1 MKKMLNIGLLHGVLL
16 SLLLSG
22 AFAVEQATAVTTSS
36 PVKAVAKKSV
46 IVYTIKGDV
55 EEKFNKMIKE
65 QLKPIGFLAP
75 DPRKGVNDVYNK
87 QYGSTTLDSLAF
99 MTIVEKKAIKPL
111 LNIDPTIAAFSPFN
125 LLSYKHKDK
134 NETII
139 SHLMPEA
146 VFDMLGT
153 SNKEVMDAYTK
164 SMDKIDALVVKN
176 FPEAKI
182 SHKTYDKPAA
192 DTMMNF
198 EYDFKR
204 PEKLMDFVD
213 EIQEKVEDT
222 FEDKGYIM
230 AGFFNFKE
238 AFDGS
243 DLLPQM
249 DEFWTFS
256 LCHFKYSFSI
266 FDNVGARPE
275 AAVFAPCTMYMYI
288 QKNTNKLVVGMPRLQ
303 NWLTMFN
310 ITDKTRV
317 EKNQKLD
324 AEIVEIFKSM
334 GFKEVEST
342 IYTPAK

>member
-1 MKKMLNIGLLHGVLL
+1 MKNIFNIGLLIAVVMSGLMGVE
-16 SLLLSG
+16 SVVQVSG
-22 AFAVEQATAVTTSS
+22 KTTQ
-36 PVKAVAKKSV
+36 KQSV
-46 IVYTIKGDV
+46 IVYTVAGDA
-55 EEKFNKMIKE
+55 EEKFNKMMSE
-65 QLKPIGFLAP
+65 QLKEIGYLAP

-111 LNIDPTIAAFSPFN
+111 LNIDPSISAFSPFN

-153 SNKEVMDAYTK
+153 TNQEVKDSYTK
-164 SMDKIDALVVKN
+164 SMKKIDLLVMKN
-176 FPEAKI
+176 FPDAKI
-182 SHKTYDKPAA
+182 SYGTYSKTAA

-198 EYDFKR
+198 EYEFKR
-204 PEKLMDFVD
+204 PEKLVDFVD

-222 FEDKGYIM
+222 FVEKGYIM
-230 AGFFNFKE
+230 AGYFNFKE
-238 AFDGS
+238 TFDGS
-243 DLLPQM
+243 KLLPQM

-256 LCHFKYSFSI
+256 LCHFKYSFGF
-266 FDNVGARPE
+266 FDNKGARPE

-288 QKNTNKLVVGMPRLQ
+288 QKGTNKLVVGMPRLQ
-303 NWLTMFN
+303 NWLSMFN
-310 ITDKTRV
+310 VTDKGRI
-317 EKNQKLD
+317 EANQKLD
-324 AEIVEIFKSM
+324 NEIIEIFKGM

-342 IYTPAK
+342 KFTPIKL

>member
-1 MKKMLNIGLLHGVLL
+1 MKKILILALSVLTSVNMLWAQSAPAAQGNVD
-16 SLLLSG
+16 
-22 AFAVEQATAVTTSS
+22 A
-36 PVKAVAKKSV
+36 KAKKSV

-55 EEKFNKMIKE
+55 EEKFNKMMEE
-65 QLKPIGFLAP
+65 QLKGIGYLAP

-111 LNIDPTIAAFSPFN
+111 LNIDPTISAFSPFN

-134 NETII
+134 DETVI

-153 SNKEVMDAYTK
+153 TNQEVKDGYTK
-164 SMDKIDALVVKN
+164 SMEKIDALVMKN
-176 FPEAKI
+176 FPDAKI
-182 SHKTYDKPAA
+182 SYETYDKLAD

-204 PEKLMDFVD
+204 PKDLMDFVD

-222 FEDKGYIM
+222 FTDKGYIM

-238 AFDGS
+238 SFDGS
-243 DLLPQM
+243 KLLPQM

-256 LCHFKYSFSI
+256 LCHFKYSYAF
-266 FDNVGARPE
+266 FDNAGARPD

-288 QKNTNKLVVGMPRLQ
+288 QKDTNKLVVGMPRLQ

-310 ITDKTRV
+310 VTDKARV
-317 EKNQKLD
+317 EHNQKLD
-324 AEIVEIFKSM
+324 KEIVEIFKEM

-342 IYTPAK
+342 TFTPAKL

>member
-1 MKKMLNIGLLHGVLL
+1 M
-16 SLLLSG
+16 
-22 AFAVEQATAVTTSS
+22 
-36 PVKAVAKKSV
+36 
-46 IVYTIKGDV
+46 
-55 EEKFNKMIKE
+55 
-65 QLKPIGFLAP
+65 
-75 DPRKGVNDVYNK
+75 
-87 QYGSTTLDSLAF
+87 
-99 MTIVEKKAIKPL
+99 
-111 LNIDPTIAAFSPFN
+111 
-125 LLSYKHKDK
+125 
-134 NETII
+134 
-139 SHLMPEA
+139 
-146 VFDMLGT
+146 
-153 SNKEVMDAYTK
+153 
-164 SMDKIDALVVKN
+164 
-176 FPEAKI
+176 
-182 SHKTYDKPAA
+182 TYDKPAA

-204 PEKLMDFVD
+204 AEKLMDFVD

-275 AAVFAPCTMYMYI
+275 AAVFAPCTIYMYI

-342 IYTPAK
+342 TYTPAK

>member
-1 MKKMLNIGLLHGVLL
+1 MKKILILTLSVLTSVNMLWAQSAPAAQDN
-16 SLLLSG
+16 
-22 AFAVEQATAVTTSS
+22 VET
-36 PVKAVAKKSV
+36 KAKKSV

-55 EEKFNKMIKE
+55 EEKFNKMMDE
-65 QLKPIGFLAP
+65 QLKGYLAP

-111 LNIDPTIAAFSPFN
+111 LNIDPTISAFSPFN

-134 NETII
+134 DETVI

-146 VFDMLGT
+146 IFDMLGT
-153 SNKEVMDAYTK
+153 TNQEVKDGYTK
-164 SMDKIDALVVKN
+164 SMEKIDALVMKN
-176 FPEAKI
+176 FPDAKI
-182 SHKTYDKPAA
+182 SYETYDKLAD

-198 EYDFKR
+198 EYEFKR
-204 PEKLMDFVD
+204 PKDLMDFVD

-222 FEDKGYIM
+222 FTDKGYIM

-238 AFDGS
+238 SFDGS
-243 DLLPQM
+243 NLLPQM

-256 LCHFKYSFSI
+256 LCHFKYSYAF
-266 FDNVGARPE
+266 FDNAGARPD

-288 QKNTNKLVVGMPRLQ
+288 QKDTNKLVVGMPRLQ

-310 ITDKTRV
+310 VTDKARV
-317 EKNQKLD
+317 EHNQKLD
-324 AEIVEIFKSM
+324 KEIVEIFKEM

-342 IYTPAK
+342 TFTPVKL